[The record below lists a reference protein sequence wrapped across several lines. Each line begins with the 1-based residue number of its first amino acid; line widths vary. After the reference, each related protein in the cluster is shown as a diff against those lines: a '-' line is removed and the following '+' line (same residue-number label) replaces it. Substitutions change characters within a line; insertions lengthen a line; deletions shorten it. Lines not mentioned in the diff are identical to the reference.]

1 MGYALIDGRRE
12 LVLIDSGARANSV
25 TPEYATKHQLV
36 VAPVHELA
44 DNPKSLAVV
53 GVGGVTTALGY
64 VIINVKIEEIPS
76 YAEDQV
82 ALVVPDVSGLGQEVP
97 VILGT
102 PTIHRLTRCM
112 KESEISDAPPE
123 WKMAIASYEASLA
136 MKAFTAEPG
145 TKFPTNTGQDPLDL
159 NETVILKGKYTIPAF
174 SSIIAHGQTKKT
186 FMIGHRLNV
195 MVQPPYFEDEANLPV
210 GLYVQRVYTEL
221 RDGSRNVSFVLR
233 NGTSKPIQLSGGR
246 VIARIATA
254 NAVPEAEASPAL
266 QEKLFKKKIAALSTV
281 ERQKLLL
288 EVLEKNG
295 SLGKLSSWDP
305 QTAEKAKRLLIEF
318 HHIFS
323 LEPNENGCTE
333 ATKHAIEILP
343 DRGEPFK
350 ERFRR
355 IAPHLVEEVRQHIQ
369 EMLDGGTIVPSQSP
383 WCNAV
388 VLARKK
394 DGTLRF
400 CIDFRRLNDRTR
412 KDSYPLPRT
421 SETMESLVG
430 ARIFS
435 CMDLKSGFW
444 QVKMAEDSRQYTAF
458 TVGSMGVYEFLR
470 MPYGLCNAP
479 ATFQRLMQNCLG
491 ELNLTFALIYLDD
504 VIVHSKSPE
513 EHLCRLQAVFDRFA
527 EHGLKLKPSKCH
539 FFKESIT
546 YLGHEI
552 SKNGMLPGSDGI
564 RAIAEMAPPATFT
577 GIRRFL
583 GASGYFRR
591 FIKNYARI
599 AKPLNDL
606 LGCENSK
613 LKLQPVTLGPE
624 ALEAF
629 GKLKLKCIT
638 APVLAFADFN
648 QPFLLET
655 DASGDGLGAVLSQ
668 KLEDNKFHPVAY
680 ASRGLKGSESNYHS
694 SKLEFL
700 ALKWAVTDQFKEY
713 LQYRPFTV
721 KTDNNPLTYIL
732 TTPNLD
738 ATGHRWVAA
747 LAQFDMKIEYL
758 RGADNKV
765 ADALSRVE
773 SRLDEATVKELMENA
788 RHADSPRAE
797 ADHPNLIARHEEID
811 KQTRVTMKAL
821 LRAGQIKENLAD
833 ENWVRLQEKDAII
846 RHVIAWKRRDK
857 DKDKSTL
864 HEYLTGKV
872 PSFEAAVYGKR
883 ENSFVLFRNLL
894 YTRDTPKN
902 SNEKVLLFVVP
913 VSKRQA
919 AIDLCHRDTGHQG
932 RDRSLS
938 LLCERFW
945 WPKMRTSLVSSLK
958 ACKRCRMYEGKN
970 PIPPLVNISSASQPM
985 DLVHVDLVNIDV
997 TVSTSRRPVVQKLL
1011 VVVDHFTRYVQAYR
1025 IADKTALSTAKCLY
1039 DNYFRHFGFPQCLM
1053 SDQGKEFCNGIIESL
1068 CIYLGIK
1075 KIRTTAYHPQSNGA
1089 VERSHQ
1095 TLQRMLGKLEGT
1107 QRKHWPEYL
1116 ASVTLA
1122 YNATRSQVTGYSP
1135 YFLMFG
1141 RRPRL
1146 PVDLQFPTLRELPEP
1161 QGVHDYVNALY
1172 GRLREAIKLARDSA
1186 AEDAARHKRLYD
1198 RRAGT
1203 VQLHP
1208 GDKVLVRLD
1217 AYRGQRRKLVNR
1229 WGADLHTVVKR
1240 MAEDFPT
1247 YAVRNDRTKKETVLH
1262 RARLLLWA
1270 AVEESGNGVHLT
1282 AAQLGIRIARL
1293 DPSHKPDG
1301 GEVMQVPHEW
1311 TIVGFGLNLVKSK
1324 PSNED
1329 SEPETGPLALATSAE
1344 TLPNE
1349 EADRRMESGEETI
1362 STASDTDAGSE
1373 DALSP

>member
-1 MGYALIDGRRE
+1 
-12 LVLIDSGARANSV
+12 
-25 TPEYATKHQLV
+25 
-36 VAPVHELA
+36 
-44 DNPKSLAVV
+44 
-53 GVGGVTTALGY
+53 
-64 VIINVKIEEIPS
+64 
-76 YAEDQV
+76 
-82 ALVVPDVSGLGQEVP
+82 
-97 VILGT
+97 
-102 PTIHRLTRCM
+102 
-112 KESEISDAPPE
+112 
-123 WKMAIASYEASLA
+123 
-136 MKAFTAEPG
+136 
-145 TKFPTNTGQDPLDL
+145 
-159 NETVILKGKYTIPAF
+159 
-174 SSIIAHGQTKKT
+174 
-186 FMIGHRLNV
+186 
-195 MVQPPYFEDEANLPV
+195 
-210 GLYVQRVYTEL
+210 
-221 RDGSRNVSFVLR
+221 
-233 NGTSKPIQLSGGR
+233 
-246 VIARIATA
+246 
-254 NAVPEAEASPAL
+254 
-266 QEKLFKKKIAALSTV
+266 
-281 ERQKLLL
+281 
-288 EVLEKNG
+288 
-295 SLGKLSSWDP
+295 
-305 QTAEKAKRLLIEF
+305 
-318 HHIFS
+318 
-323 LEPNENGCTE
+323 
-333 ATKHAIEILP
+333 
-343 DRGEPFK
+343 
-350 ERFRR
+350 
-355 IAPHLVEEVRQHIQ
+355 
-369 EMLDGGTIVPSQSP
+369 
-383 WCNAV
+383 
-388 VLARKK
+388 
-394 DGTLRF
+394 
-400 CIDFRRLNDRTR
+400 
-412 KDSYPLPRT
+412 
-421 SETMESLVG
+421 
-430 ARIFS
+430 
-435 CMDLKSGFW
+435 
-444 QVKMAEDSRQYTAF
+444 
-458 TVGSMGVYEFLR
+458 
-470 MPYGLCNAP
+470 
-479 ATFQRLMQNCLG
+479 
-491 ELNLTFALIYLDD
+491 
-504 VIVHSKSPE
+504 
-513 EHLCRLQAVFDRFA
+513 
-527 EHGLKLKPSKCH
+527 
-539 FFKESIT
+539 
-546 YLGHEI
+546 
-552 SKNGMLPGSDGI
+552 MLPGSGGI

-648 QPFLLET
+648 KPFLLET

-680 ASRGLKGSESNYHS
+680 ASWGLKGSESNYHS

-713 LQYRPFTV
+713 LQYCPFTV

-738 ATGHRWVAA
+738 ATGHR
-747 LAQFDMKIEYL
+747 
-758 RGADNKV
+758 
-765 ADALSRVE
+765 
-773 SRLDEATVKELMENA
+773 
-788 RHADSPRAE
+788 
-797 ADHPNLIARHEEID
+797 
-811 KQTRVTMKAL
+811 
-821 LRAGQIKENLAD
+821 
-833 ENWVRLQEKDAII
+833 
-846 RHVIAWKRRDK
+846 
-857 DKDKSTL
+857 
-864 HEYLTGKV
+864 
-872 PSFEAAVYGKR
+872 
-883 ENSFVLFRNLL
+883 
-894 YTRDTPKN
+894 
-902 SNEKVLLFVVP
+902 
-913 VSKRQA
+913 
-919 AIDLCHRDTGHQG
+919 
-932 RDRSLS
+932 
-938 LLCERFW
+938 
-945 WPKMRTSLVSSLK
+945 
-958 ACKRCRMYEGKN
+958 
-970 PIPPLVNISSASQPM
+970 
-985 DLVHVDLVNIDV
+985 
-997 TVSTSRRPVVQKLL
+997 
-1011 VVVDHFTRYVQAYR
+1011 AYK

-1053 SDQGKEFCNGIIESL
+1053 SDQGKEFCNSIIESL

-1089 VERSHQ
+1089 VEWSHQ

-1107 QRKHWPEYL
+1107 KRKHWPEYL

-1122 YNATRSQVTGYSP
+1122 YNATRSQVTGFSP

-1293 DPSHKPDG
+1293 DLSHKPDG

-1311 TIVGFGLNLVKSK
+1311 TIVGIGLNLVKSK

-1329 SEPETGPLALATSAE
+1329 SEPETGPLALATPAE
-1344 TLPNE
+1344 TLPKE
-1349 EADRRMESGEETI
+1349 EADRRMDSGEETI
-1362 STASDTDAGSE
+1362 STASDTNAGSE